1 MTIHSLVVSSAARI
15 RNYCLLMLF
24 TGFVLSSAS
33 LLHADQRSAP
43 GRLCASPSL
52 TGGAAQDKT

>member
-1 MTIHSLVVSSAARI
+1 MTIHSLVVSGAARI

-24 TGFVLSSAS
+24 TGFVLSCSS
-33 LLHADQRSAP
+33 LRHADQRM
-43 GRLCASPSL
+43 RQDVCAQASSF